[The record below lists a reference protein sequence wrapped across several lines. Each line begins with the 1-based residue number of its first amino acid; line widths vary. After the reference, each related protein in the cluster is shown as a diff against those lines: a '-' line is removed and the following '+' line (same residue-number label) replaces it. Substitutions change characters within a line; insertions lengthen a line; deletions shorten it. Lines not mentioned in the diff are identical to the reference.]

1 MKSSPILT
9 AFNAGE
15 LSPNLEGRVDLEK
28 YPKGC
33 AVLEGFLPLVQGPVK
48 RRAGFRYVTPTK
60 SSGKAWLVRFEF
72 SATVAYVLEF
82 GDLYVRF
89 YTNHGVLLSGGLPY
103 EIVSPY
109 ALADLTNDDGSCALK
124 FVQSGDVLYIANQKR
139 TYAPRKLTRLATT
152 SWAFTTYAPNQ
163 GPFLDMNTTTTTL
176 YASASTGSVTLTA
189 SAATFAATD
198 VGRLVRIEVQNI
210 DVKPWE
216 TNKAYALNDL
226 TRYDG
231 KTYKA
236 LAGATSGTYP
246 PRHEQGNAYDGIT
259 GVQWAYQD
267 AGYGVARITGFTSST
282 VVSADVIVDS
292 DNGLNQLPADVVTVG
307 KATKRWNLGAWSAST
322 EYPASVTFFR
332 DRLVWAGRQRIWC
345 SVPND
350 FENMAGDFFNETR
363 TDNAIWTQ
371 LQAEDVNDILW
382 LVGVERLI
390 IGTGGGEFVAGEITA
405 NEPLGPANFK
415 IERQVKKRCRAVQ
428 PLAVDTSLLYV
439 QRAGRKLLSLNYAFD
454 IDRYKPDD
462 LAVLSDRIPRT
473 GIVDM
478 AYQGEPDSVIWCVM
492 SSGKLA
498 GFTYNRDQ
506 EVSGWHRHP
515 LGGDGLVESVCTIPA
530 PDGSRDE
537 LWAIIKRTI
546 NGATVRYVEYLEK
559 PWEASDIDGTGGDDQ
574 EDAFYVD
581 SGLTYDGG
589 STSTI
594 TGLDHLEGE
603 TVQVFADGAVQP
615 DKTVSGGAITLTR
628 AATKVQVGLAYS
640 SRLVTMRLEASAGDG
655 TGQGKL
661 GRIHQCTV
669 RFLDSLGGQI
679 GPYGGTLD
687 DFSLRDP
694 ATPMGDGSPFTSGDA
709 AVGFPGGYDRLAQI
723 EIRAN
728 QPIPMTVAA
737 IMPVLH
743 KQSP

>member
-28 YPKGC
+28 YSKGC
-33 AVLEGFLPLVQGPVK
+33 AVLEGFLPLVQGPVR
-48 RRAGFRYVTPTK
+48 RRAGTRYVTPTK
-60 SSGKAWLVRFEF
+60 ANGKAWLVRFEF

-89 YTNHGVLLSGGLPY
+89 YTNHGVLLSGGSPY

-139 TYAPRKLTRLATT
+139 TYEARKLTRLATT
-152 SWAFTTYAPNQ
+152 NWAFSLYRPNQ
-163 GPFLDMNTTTTTL
+163 GPFLEMNTSTTTL
-176 YASASTGSVTLTA
+176 YASASTGSVNIVA
-189 SAATFAATD
+189 SANVFAATD
-198 VGRLVRIEVQNI
+198 VGRLVRIEVQNV

-236 LAGATSGTYP
+236 LNAATSGTFP
-246 PRHEQGNAYDGIT
+246 PRHEQGNAYDGVT

-267 AGYGVARITGFTSST
+267 AGYGVARVTAYTSPT
-282 VVSADVIVDS
+282 QVTADVIVDS
-292 DNGLNQLPADVVTVG
+292 DNGLNQLPADVVGAG
-307 KATKRWNLGAWSAST
+307 KATKRWHLGAWSGST

-332 DRLVWAGRQRIWC
+332 DRLVWAGRQRIWA

-350 FENMAGDFFNETR
+350 FENMAGDFFGETR
-363 TDNAIWTQ
+363 ADNAIWSQ

-390 IGTGGGEFVAGEITA
+390 IGTGGGEFVAGEITS
-405 NEPLGPANFK
+405 NEALGPANFK
-415 IERQVKKRCRAVQ
+415 IERQVKKRSRAVQ

-473 GIVDM
+473 GIIDM
-478 AYQGEPDSVIWCVM
+478 AYQGEPDSIVWCVLGN
-492 SSGKLA
+492 GKLA

-515 LGGDGLVESVCTIPA
+515 LGGDGIVESVCTIPA
-530 PDGSRDE
+530 PDGTRDE
-537 LWAIIKRTI
+537 LWLIVRRTI
-546 NGATVRYVEYLEK
+546 DGATVRYVEYLEK
-559 PWEASDIDGTGGDDQ
+559 AWEAADIDGTGGDDQ
-574 EDAFYVD
+574 DDAFYVD
-581 SGLTYDGG
+581 SGLTYDGAA
-589 STSTI
+589 TTTV

-615 DKTVSGGAITLTR
+615 DKTVIGGAITLTR
-628 AATKVQVGLAYS
+628 QASKVQVGLAYS
-640 SRLVTMRLEASAGDG
+640 SRMVTMRLEAGAGDG

-661 GRIHQCTV
+661 GRIHQVTV

-687 DFSLRDP
+687 DLSLRDP
-694 ATPMGDGSPFTSGDA
+694 STPMGVGSPFTSGDV
-709 AVGFPGGYDRLAQI
+709 AVGFPGGYDRAAQI

-728 QPIPMTVAA
+728 QPTPMTVAA